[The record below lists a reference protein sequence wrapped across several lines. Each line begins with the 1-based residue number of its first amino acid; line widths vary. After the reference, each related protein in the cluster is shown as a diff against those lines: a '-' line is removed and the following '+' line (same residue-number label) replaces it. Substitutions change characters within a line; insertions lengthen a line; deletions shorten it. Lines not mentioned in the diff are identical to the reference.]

1 MGIRYLNNY
10 LRDKCANSIRV
21 TNIADLSGKKI
32 AVDISIYLYKYEA
45 DNALLENIYLML
57 SSVYDIFTEGIYKLA
72 LVDILF
78 ISELFL

>member
-32 AVDISIYLYKYEA
+32 AVDISIYLYK
-45 DNALLENIYLML
+45 
-57 SSVYDIFTEGIYKLA
+57 GKW
-72 LVDILF
+72 
-78 ISELFL
+78 